1 MPTPENASFSLWTAL
16 SNTRHWN
23 IAVRTAHIAAMGV
36 LLGGHAFDVP
46 ASRLLP
52 ALWLTVGT
60 GLVLVALEAGLGTIW
75 FHQGRGL
82 MTLTK
87 LALIALVPCF
97 WDYRLPILL
106 VVVVL
111 ASVGSHMPARYR
123 YYSVLYRQILR
134 CHGGPGDAQLAANA
148 AGDGAAEAYHPASRS
163 P

>member
-1 MPTPENASFSLWTAL
+1 
-16 SNTRHWN
+16 
-23 IAVRTAHIAAMGV
+23 MGV

-46 ASRLLP
+46 ASRLLA

-82 MTLTK
+82 MTLAK
-87 LALIALVPCF
+87 LALVAMVPLV

-106 VVVVL
+106 LVVVL

-123 YYSVLYRQILR
+123 YYSILYKQVLR
-134 CHGGPGDAQLAANA
+134 CHGGPGDAQLAA
-148 AGDGAAEAYHPASRS
+148 DSREQRVAEARCEPNRS
-163 P
+163 L